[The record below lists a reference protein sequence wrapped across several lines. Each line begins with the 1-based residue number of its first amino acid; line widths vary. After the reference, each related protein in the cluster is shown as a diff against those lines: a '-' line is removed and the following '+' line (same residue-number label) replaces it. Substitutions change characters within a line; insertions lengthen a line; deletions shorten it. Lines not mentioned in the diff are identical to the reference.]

1 MVMMNGEKLFLSYLK
16 GITRASSY
24 FYQVVKCSGMILI
37 KFMISISQIN
47 WAKLLKRM
55 SVSGGELSFIDQLF
69 AVSTTS
75 VDSTNIDSVTE
86 KNESVEVEVEE
97 KVEEAPT
104 ITTTE
109 TKTMSEYE
117 RRRLENISRNNEAM
131 RRFGIIPTEME
142 EAPLRAEETK
152 VGETEDENEI
162 EVVDE
167 TKAHESLLYRWPGR
181 EQDLQRIEDAIGTGH
196 PGGFPSLPGFAVYG
210 REANSAC
217 SLVTDTLSEFKLRYC
232 YVDCSLVST
241 CRQLYYSILSQ
252 LDRKD
257 RGQITG
263 LTSSNPGN
271 FVREIQKL
279 ASENADRALY
289 IVLDRAQKLASLNM
303 SALSL
308 HLQDQVLGSNVC
320 LICVSTVE
328 LRGHFSMLRAVTRL
342 NDLAEKD
349 LVTMLCRKR
358 KRDDESEGEEEDEQ
372 DHRRLDPVVGLPLE

>member
-1 MVMMNGEKLFLSYLK
+1 METKNSKS
-16 GITRASSY
+16 
-24 FYQVVKCSGMILI
+24 
-37 KFMISISQIN
+37 
-47 WAKLLKRM
+47 KLLKRM

-217 SLVTDTLSEFKLRYC
+217 RLVTDTLSEFKLRYC

-289 IVLDRAQKLASLNM
+289 VVRII
-303 SALSL
+303 L
-308 HLQDQVLGSNVC
+308 H
-320 LICVSTVE
+320 STQTNRTHSPTLHRYWIE
-328 LRGHFSMLRAVTRL
+328 LKS
-342 NDLAEKD
+342 
-349 LVTMLCRKR
+349 
-358 KRDDESEGEEEDEQ
+358 
-372 DHRRLDPVVGLPLE
+372 